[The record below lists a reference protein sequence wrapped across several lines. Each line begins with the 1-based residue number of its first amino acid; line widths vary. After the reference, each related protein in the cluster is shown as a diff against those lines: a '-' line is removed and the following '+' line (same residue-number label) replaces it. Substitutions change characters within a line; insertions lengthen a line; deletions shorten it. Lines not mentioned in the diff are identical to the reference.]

1 MGAAPVHQRQEG
13 CSVHQQPQLRRKKL
27 LQRQEGFLEVVHLLQ
42 EGSSEVGAVAVHQP
56 RQQEGCSEVAVPA

>member
-13 CSVHQQPQLRRKKL
+13 FSGQSQMRRKKL